1 MFNLSRR
8 VLSESEIR
16 LLSKGL
22 KFVPTP
28 VSMNRAQLKL
38 DSEEFGRRLKLK
50 YHFRNH
56 VSENFSHIPSYR
68 PPSDWTSEIN
78 DVHLEMYLSE
88 LEEQLMKISEQ
99 GYNYPN
105 LTVEE
110 REALKSLRNDPSIII
125 KEADKG
131 SAVVIWD
138 REDYIR
144 EAMTQLG
151 DKDVYSE
158 IDDIPLSGI
167 NKQIE
172 EVLGDMLRNKE
183 ITEKVFNHLI
193 INKPQFGRFYLLP
206 KIHKRFNNVPGRPVI
221 SNCGTVTENISEFL
235 DFHLKQ
241 LIPFQSQ
248 ILEDSRALLERL
260 KEIGNIPENAILVS
274 FDVVGLYP
282 HIPHDEGVEAM
293 RYYLSDRMVQNV
305 STESLCHLAKIVL
318 ENNFFEFGKKK
329 FKQKLGTA
337 IGTKFAPPYANLFMV
352 RLEEDFLEKA
362 PYKPYLWLRYLDDIF
377 AIWTGTLNELEAF
390 FEYLNQY
397 HPTIKFTMDHSL
409 KSTPEHSFDQINFL
423 DVLVS
428 KRGTKLETDL
438 FSKETDT
445 HQFLHFK
452 SCHPFKCKKPIPYS
466 QAIRIKRICSE
477 EHILEGR
484 LYDLK
489 TWFLKQGYSEKLVDQ
504 GIQRVNGIDRNS
516 LLQKK
521 DKTDMGNNNGKVTL
535 VLTYHPALARRIYHI
550 LKEAHKFIERSD
562 ILKAILPIPP
572 RVAFR
577 NAKSLKDM
585 LVRSKLKPVS
595 PNLEK
600 GNFRC
605 SFDKRCQ
612 ICPLMTGENSFKC
625 TYNGKEF
632 KINFSF
638 NCTSENV
645 IYLFTCMICGKQ
657 YVGSTTT
664 KFRLRF
670 NQYKS
675 NMTKY
680 LKGQRGAKVKQ
691 EKLFEHFCTENHD
704 RTLKSMKVQIIDHC
718 DPQDQEKREFFWEH
732 TLDTHYPK
740 GLNIKRIY

>member
-1 MFNLSRR
+1 M
-8 VLSESEIR
+8 
-16 LLSKGL
+16 
-22 KFVPTP
+22 
-28 VSMNRAQLKL
+28 
-38 DSEEFGRRLKLK
+38 
-50 YHFRNH
+50 
-56 VSENFSHIPSYR
+56 
-68 PPSDWTSEIN
+68 
-78 DVHLEMYLSE
+78 
-88 LEEQLMKISEQ
+88 
-99 GYNYPN
+99 
-105 LTVEE
+105 
-110 REALKSLRNDPSIII
+110 
-125 KEADKG
+125 
-131 SAVVIWD
+131 
-138 REDYIR
+138 
-144 EAMTQLG
+144 
-151 DKDVYSE
+151 
-158 IDDIPLSGI
+158 
-167 NKQIE
+167 
-172 EVLGDMLRNKE
+172 
-183 ITEKVFNHLI
+183 
-193 INKPQFGRFYLLP
+193 
-206 KIHKRFNNVPGRPVI
+206 
-221 SNCGTVTENISEFL
+221 
-235 DFHLKQ
+235 
-241 LIPFQSQ
+241 IPFQSQ
-248 ILEDSRALLERL
+248 ILEDFRALLERL

-282 HIPHDEGVEAM
+282 HIPHDEGIEAM

-305 STESLCHLAKIVL
+305 STESLCNLAKIVL
-318 ENNFFEFGKKK
+318 ENNFFEFGEKK

-337 IGTKFAPPYANLFMV
+337 IGTKFAPPYANLFMA

-397 HPTIKFTMDHSL
+397 HPTIKFTMDHSF

-489 TWFLKQGYSEKLVDQ
+489 TWFLKRGYSEKLVDQ

-521 DKTDMGNNNGKVTL
+521 DKTDMGNSNGKVTL
-535 VLTYHPALARRIYHI
+535 VLTYHPALAKRIYHI

-612 ICPLMTGENSFKC
+612 ICPLMTGQNSFKS

-638 NCTSENV
+638 NCNSENV
-645 IYLFTCMICGKQ
+645 IYLFTCMICDKQ

-680 LKGQRGAKVKQ
+680 LKGQHGAKVKQ

-718 DPQDQEKREFFWEH
+718 DPQDQDKREFFWEH